1 MDQEGGNKKMEG
13 KQSYFRVQ
21 QDLKE
26 ILTQSGTD
34 APPIFVT
41 TVEDRLDHVVAL
53 IIGPS
58 QTPYHFGFFFFDM
71 RFPQTYPHDP
81 PKCKITTTDFGRVR
95 FNPNLYADGKVCLS
109 ILGTWRGES
118 AEVWRSSYSIRYV
131 LSAIQSLIMNGEPY
145 HNEPGFEKETLALP
159 VDSDEE
165 SPGAPAASSSPEAAE
180 APAAAATGSAPSGS
194 GPVQTSPVGAV
205 VKRRRRDPKD
215 VKEEATAYA
224 DKIQHECLRV
234 AVCEVMDT
242 VLSGKLEFFKAEIK
256 REFLMR
262 YETYMELAQRR
273 VGDKD
278 GKAFVK
284 TPFEYPS
291 NIADGTF
298 NYARL
303 VQRLQKLRESLDAET
318 EAWRQKGFEST
329 RRKSYV
335 ASTLKDEHVRLQ
347 QEGIDGVSGGPIDP
361 ANMFVWNLSVMQPE
375 GLLEEGMFNVEVVFP
390 ESKDEYPRVR
400 FKTPMFHPNISP
412 SGYPCVHIP
421 TGKQDSIDFIFKSV
435 KTILAEEPCPSS
447 ATWVNLE
454 AAEMCF
460 SADPDKHKQWRRKC
474 KQLARQSMEDPCL

>member
-335 ASTLKDEHVRLQ
+335 ASTLKDEHVRLLAT
-347 QEGIDGVSGGPIDP
+347 P
-361 ANMFVWNLSVMQPE
+361 AC
-375 GLLEEGMFNVEVVFP
+375 
-390 ESKDEYPRVR
+390 
-400 FKTPMFHPNISP
+400 TSP
-412 SGYPCVHIP
+412 PASR
-421 TGKQDSIDFIFKSV
+421 T
-435 KTILAEEPCPSS
+435 A
-447 ATWVNLE
+447 
-454 AAEMCF
+454 
-460 SADPDKHKQWRRKC
+460 
-474 KQLARQSMEDPCL
+474 